1 MAVIRALHDLP
12 APAKINLFLH
22 ITGRRADG
30 YHLLESVFSLVQF
43 GDSLDLTL
51 RADGQVQQT
60 TPIAGVAPEQDLCVR
75 AARALQVATGCQ
87 LGVDIAISKRIPQ
100 GAGLGG
106 GSSDA
111 ATVLMGLNRLWGL
124 ELSRSALQKIGLSL
138 GADVPFF
145 IFGQAA
151 FVSGVGEVL
160 RAVDLP
166 CLTVQLLLPDAHVPT
181 ATVFKD
187 PQLKRDSP
195 PSNQSAWLLA
205 HGSNTLAP
213 IAAKH
218 YPAVAAVLNKHP
230 DARMSGSG
238 AACFRFNLSTTELPH
253 INTRLLAKHP
263 LKPRNGS

>member
-1 MAVIRALHDLP
+1 MAMIRALHDLP

-51 RADGQVQQT
+51 RDDGQVNQT
-60 TPIAGVAPEQDLCVR
+60 TPIVGVAPEQDLCVR
-75 AARALQVATGCQ
+75 AARALQAASGCL
-87 LGVDIAISKRIPQ
+87 LGVDIAIKKQIPQ

-111 ATVLMGLNRLWGL
+111 ATVLMGLNRLWDL
-124 ELSRSALQKIGLSL
+124 RLSREALQTIGLGL

-145 IFGQAA
+145 IFGRAA
-151 FVSGVGEVL
+151 FVSGVGDVL

-166 CLTVQLLLPDAHVPT
+166 SLPVQLLLPAAHVPT

-187 PQLKRDSP
+187 PDLKRDDP
-195 PSNQSAWLLA
+195 PSRQSAWSVD
-205 HGSNTLAP
+205 HGSNSLAP
-213 IAAKH
+213 VAAKRF
-218 YPAVAAVLNKHP
+218 PAVAAALNQHP

-238 AACFRFNLSTTELPH
+238 AACFRFNMSHTDLHH

-263 LKPRNGS
+263 LY